1 MGRFDSVGEG
11 GMGGCPSDEDI
22 RRERALQRRNAP
34 SAAAASM
41 RETRMIERA
50 LRQRWPIKEEWRAT
64 LLERQARIA
73 SDPGSSPREATSA
86 FKAILAADQINLNAE
101 LGNVEERLG
110 ALEDAEAAR
119 REGNNA

>member
-1 MGRFDSVGEG
+1 MAIGDTGSKG
-11 GMGGCPSDEDI
+11 GMG
-22 RRERALQRRNAP
+22 AARNPGP

-41 RETRMIERA
+41 RETRMIEKA
-50 LRQRWPIKEEWRAT
+50 IRQRWPIKDEWRVI
-64 LLERQARIA
+64 LLERQAKIA

-110 ALEDAEAAR
+110 ALEDAEVAR
-119 REGNNA
+119 REGLNP